1 MLISEAGHLE
11 LEGLNFVPDIFQLI
25 GKFGIKG
32 DLAGA
37 IGLCTKLCFC
47 RRTIFVDFIP
57 TIACKGLDA
66 FG

>member
-1 MLISEAGHLE
+1 MLISEAVHLE

-37 IGLCTKLCFC
+37 IGLCTKLLLQKNRFC
-47 RRTIFVDFIP
+47 
-57 TIACKGLDA
+57 
-66 FG
+66 